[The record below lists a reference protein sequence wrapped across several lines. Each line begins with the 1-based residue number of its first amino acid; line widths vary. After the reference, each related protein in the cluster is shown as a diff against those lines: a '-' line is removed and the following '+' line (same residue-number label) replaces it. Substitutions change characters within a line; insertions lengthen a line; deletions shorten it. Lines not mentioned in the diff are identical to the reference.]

1 MPLYFRR
8 RLSVGPRPAAGAST
22 QQRENWSG
30 GPPMPLR
37 KATWIV
43 LSFLATVGFP
53 LAAIADGQPE
63 LWQMGLQKPET
74 PIMDQIV
81 AFHTGL
87 LWLISGIAGFVLVL
101 MIIVIV
107 RFNAKANPTPSK
119 TTHNTLIE
127 VAWTGIPVVILVLM
141 AIPSFKLLYAEDVV
155 PKADLTFKATG
166 HQWYWSY
173 QYPDQ
178 GNFGF
183 DAVLVEDKDLK
194 PGQPRLLTPDN
205 SVVVPVNKVVKVIVT
220 ADDVIHSWA
229 VPSFGV
235 KIDAVPGRLNQ
246 TWFKAE
252 RTGTFYGQC
261 SELCGDR
268 HGFMPI
274 KVEVVSQ
281 QDFDAWVA
289 KQRKA
294 AGLDK
299 PREHQVAQNNAA
311 Q

>member
-1 MPLYFRR
+1 
-8 RLSVGPRPAAGAST
+8 
-22 QQRENWSG
+22 
-30 GPPMPLR
+30 MPLR

-294 AGLDK
+294 AGLDQ